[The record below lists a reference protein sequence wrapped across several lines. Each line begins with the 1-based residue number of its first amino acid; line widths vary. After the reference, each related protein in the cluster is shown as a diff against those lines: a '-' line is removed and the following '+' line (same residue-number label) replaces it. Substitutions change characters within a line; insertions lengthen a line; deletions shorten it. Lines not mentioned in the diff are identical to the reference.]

1 MNRKQLHKK
10 IGEVTSALLK
20 EKGCISF
27 VDVFIKLGYLDPKD
41 YENWRMKRIPYLEK
55 VIKVNLGKI
64 NFIMKTVRSNS
75 INENFSP
82 SWTGYKSWGKGK
94 KVWLRFSKTGE
105 ENIGKNYATHF
116 IKPKKSK
123 NKIAQ
128 QHLQGPGDKTPP
140 GL

>member
-1 MNRKQLHKK
+1 MNRKQLHAKL
-10 IGEVTSALLK
+10 GEVTSALLK
-20 EKGCISF
+20 EKGYISF

-64 NFIMKTVRSNS
+64 NFIMKSVRSNS
-75 INENFSP
+75 INGNLSP

-105 ENIGKNYATHF
+105 ENIEKSYATHF
-116 IKPKKSK
+116 IKSRKSK
-123 NKIAQ
+123 KKIEQ
-128 QHLQGPGDKTPP
+128 PFQP
-140 GL
+140 

>member
-1 MNRKQLHKK
+1 MNRKQLQKK
-10 IGEVTSALLK
+10 LGEVTSALLK
-20 EKGCISF
+20 EKGYISF

-75 INENFSP
+75 INGNLSP

-105 ENIGKNYATHF
+105 ENIEKNYATHF
-116 IKPKKSK
+116 IKSKKSK
-123 NKIAQ
+123 NKIGRLGYCVDTQ
-128 QHLQGPGDKTPP
+128 FYPE
-140 GL
+140 